1 MNEKPVQSGV
11 KRELT
16 SVEEANLKVLQRVRP
31 SIVGVV
37 NAVLASHDLGVVVA
51 RIDFADATSE
61 LGREA
66 QRQSQCPMCC
76 CIGGYYSC
84 CHVC

>member
-1 MNEKPVQSGV
+1 MTEKTAQSGV
-11 KRELT
+11 KREPT
-16 SVEEANLKVLQRVRP
+16 EAEQANLKVLQKVRP
-31 SIVGVV
+31 SIVDVV
-37 NAVLASHDLGVVVA
+37 NAVLASHGIEVVVA
-51 RIDFADATSE
+51 RIDFADAASE

-66 QRQSQCPMCC
+66 QRRANCPMCC